1 MTEASPSICVVGA
14 GAAGL
19 WAARVAAEC
28 GARVRLLEKTPRTG
42 TKVLASGGT
51 HCNLTTTLGPEA
63 AGALFGKRGA
73 RFLRHGLRLLG
84 PRAVCEAF
92 ESWGVGTVEAP
103 LEKVFPASGRARDVR
118 DALEGAARRAGVELE
133 CRAAV
138 RAVER
143 GRETWGLVLDD
154 GRRVEAQ
161 RVILAAGGKSYARTG
176 TTGDGYT
183 WLAELGLPLV
193 EPVPALVPLTSAEA
207 WVRALA
213 GVDVQDGAV
222 RLLDPAGRVLAERR
236 RPLLFTHRGLSGP
249 AAMDVSVHVARRVA
263 AGEAAGRLQV
273 DLFPDVTHDE
283 LREVLVRASRAPGA
297 PRLRDGLPGRVPKR
311 LFRALAA
318 RAELRAEDPR
328 GTELDRAERHR
339 LVQHLKGLP
348 VELSG
353 TEGFDRAEV
362 TAGGLDLAAVD
373 AGTMAVK
380 ACPGLF
386 VCGELLDLDGP
397 IGGLNFQAAFAT
409 AECAGRAAA
418 RP

>member
-1 MTEASPSICVVGA
+1 MVGA

-51 HCNLTTTLGPEA
+51 HCNLTTTLDAAA

-84 PRAVCEAF
+84 PRAVRDTFAA
-92 ESWGVGTVEAP
+92 WGVPTVEAP

-118 DALEGAARRAGVELE
+118 DALERAARRAGVELT
-133 CRAAV
+133 CSAPV

-143 GRETWGLVLDD
+143 GPRAWSVALDD
-154 GRRVEAQ
+154 GTRVEAD
-161 RVILAAGGKSYARTG
+161 RVVLAAGGKSYARTG
-176 TTGDGYT
+176 TTGDGYG
-183 WLAELGLPLV
+183 WLAELDLPLV
-193 EPVPALVPLTSAEA
+193 EPVPALVPLTSAEP

-213 GVDVQDGAV
+213 GVDLQEASV
-222 RLLDPAGRVLAERR
+222 RLVDPDGRSLAERR
-236 RPLLFTHRGLSGP
+236 RPVLFTHRGLSGP
-249 AAMDVSVHVARRVA
+249 AAMDVSVHVARRIA
-263 AGEAAGRLQV
+263 AGAAPGVVQI
-273 DLFPDVTHDE
+273 DLFPDVPHE
-283 LREVLVRASRAPGA
+283 ALRELLVRAAAAPGA
-297 PRLRDGLPGRVPKR
+297 PRLREALPGRVPKR

-318 RAELRAEDPR
+318 RAELRTDEPR
-328 GTELDRAERHR
+328 GTDLGRAERHR
-339 LVQHLKGLP
+339 LVQHLKALP
-348 VELSG
+348 VPLDG

-362 TAGGLDLAAVD
+362 TAGGLELDALD
-373 AGTMAVK
+373 AGTMEVK
-380 ACPGLF
+380 GLPGLF